1 MAGVLAEMTGG
12 MRLETSIGGKKE
24 NCDFASGP
32 RRCQPIYSQ
41 VRMLLCLGCEKDV
54 AAKQGICEVLL
65 AQLLLLRLPWFSIN
79 VID

>member
-1 MAGVLAEMTGG
+1 VLAETTVG
-12 MRLETSIGGKKE
+12 MMFETSIGGKKE

-32 RRCQPIYSQ
+32 SRCQPINSQ
-41 VRMLLCLGCEKDV
+41 VRMLLCLGCEKD
-54 AAKQGICEVLL
+54 AATKQGLCEAIV